1 MVDDELTINQT
12 SAGQLKRE
20 EIIKEKE
27 RSARWFQES
36 QEEVEASL
44 RKKEEQNVKQIQD
57 RQQNHRSEISQKGEA
72 IRAFQ
77 LRELS
82 EQIKKFKNEKRMLN
96 AREKKKFAEA
106 CSSELQEPSLVEL
119 PQESPCCVP

>member
-1 MVDDELTINQT
+1 MSLMFMTN
-12 SAGQLKRE
+12 
-20 EIIKEKE
+20 E
-27 RSARWFQES
+27 RLQ
-36 QEEVEASL
+36 
-44 RKKEEQNVKQIQD
+44 
-57 RQQNHRSEISQKGEA
+57 
-72 IRAFQ
+72 
-77 LRELS
+77 ELS